1 MAGGETAPIEKS
13 ILVVRGQRVI
23 LAADLAKIYGVE
35 TRVLNQAVK
44 RNRER
49 FPEDF
54 TFRLTRDE
62 ATEIAASRSQSVILK
77 RGENIKYLP
86 YVFTEHGA
94 IMAAN
99 VLNSP
104 HAVRMSVYVVRAFIR
119 LRHTV
124 ELQKDIMAK
133 LEELERTA
141 TAHDTDIKR
150 LFAAVR
156 QLMAPPDAKKRKIG
170 FLVGKKPPATA
181 EPKHSSFRRFEN
193 SRNVEVPSR
202 SRITNTITASIRLR
216 PRHFSPPTNHENV
229 FCFDKATRAQR
240 RVHGKT
246 EI

>member
-1 MAGGETAPIEKS
+1 MASHETIPIETS
-13 ILVVRGQRVI
+13 ILVVRGRRVI

-35 TRVLNQAVK
+35 ARVLNQAVK

-62 ATEIAASRSQSVILK
+62 ASGIAASRSQSVILK

-104 HAVRMSVYVVRAFIR
+104 HAVSMSVFVVRAFIR

-124 ELQKDIMAK
+124 ELRKDVMAK
-133 LEELERTA
+133 LEELERAVTIQ
-141 TAHDTDIKR
+141 DTNIKT
-150 LFAAVR
+150 LFAAVH
-156 QLMAPPDAKKRKIG
+156 QLMAPPDPKKRKIG
-170 FLVGKKPPATA
+170 FLV
-181 EPKHSSFRRFEN
+181 EE
-193 SRNVEVPSR
+193 
-202 SRITNTITASIRLR
+202 
-216 PRHFSPPTNHENV
+216 
-229 FCFDKATRAQR
+229 KAAAYGR
-240 RVHGKT
+240 K
-246 EI
+246 

>member
-1 MAGGETAPIEKS
+1 LNLEG
-13 ILVVRGQRVI
+13 RRVI

-54 TFRLTRDE
+54 TFRLTRNE
-62 ATEIAASRSQSVILK
+62 ATTIAVSRSQSVILK
-77 RGENIKYLP
+77 RGGNIKYLP

-124 ELQKDIMAK
+124 ELQRDIMAK
-133 LEELERTA
+133 LDELERA
-141 TAHDTDIKR
+141 VTAHDADIKR
-150 LFAAVR
+150 LFTAVR

-170 FLVGKKPPATA
+170 FLV
-181 EPKHSSFRRFEN
+181 EE
-193 SRNVEVPSR
+193 
-202 SRITNTITASIRLR
+202 
-216 PRHFSPPTNHENV
+216 
-229 FCFDKATRAQR
+229 KAAPYGRA
-240 RVHGKT
+240 
-246 EI
+246 

>member
-1 MAGGETAPIEKS
+1 MASRETAPIESS
-13 ILVVRGQRVI
+13 ILVVRGQRAI
-23 LAADLAKIYGVE
+23 LAADLAKIYGVA

-62 ATEIAASRSQSVILK
+62 ASGIVASRSQSVILK
-77 RGENIKYLP
+77 QGENIKYLP

-99 VLNSP
+99 VLNST

-124 ELQKDIMAK
+124 ELQSNVMAK
-133 LEELERTA
+133 LEELERSVTE
-141 TAHDTDIKR
+141 HDTNIKT

-156 QLMAPPDAKKRKIG
+156 QLMALPEPRKRKIG
-170 FLVGKKPPATA
+170 FLVREKGAAYGRK
-181 EPKHSSFRRFEN
+181 
-193 SRNVEVPSR
+193 
-202 SRITNTITASIRLR
+202 
-216 PRHFSPPTNHENV
+216 
-229 FCFDKATRAQR
+229 
-240 RVHGKT
+240 
-246 EI
+246 